1 MTDAQSAIDI
11 HRHFAAPPEVVYRA
25 FTDEAVVAAWFAP
38 LGGQVLP
45 ETVSIDATVGGHR
58 RLTMI
63 TYSGALSWSVDTTF
77 TEVIENRRLVG
88 REDVTGYPE
97 FEDADRLT
105 LSVEFFDEGSG
116 TRIELREGPCT
127 AEMEAVGREFWLQSF
142 PEPAP
147 LLATS
152 PR

>member
-11 HRHFAAPPEVVYRA
+11 HRHFAAPREVVYRA

-142 PEPAP
+142 TKLDA
-147 LLATS
+147 LLATLT
-152 PR
+152 P